1 MHLAAEDVEEV
12 SGGGHVDDLHVAVLV
27 LALEAVLRGKDPGIL
42 IRELE
47 VALEATGGVLG
58 TLAVV
63 AVGKGHD
70 EAGTLHPLDLAG
82 GDELVDDA
90 LGVVGEVAELG
101 LPHDEGVGGGEGVA
115 VLEAKGAELAEG
127 RVGDDELG
135 LVAADV
141 LERGVGVF
149 VLLVVEDGVALGEGA
164 ALDVLAGNAN
174 VVALGDKGAEGE
186 GLSGGPVDV
195 LALLDSLA
203 TVSQDT
209 GEVAMRVEAVGERR
223 DDLSNVLE
231 GLLVGASGAR
241 GQRLLR
247 KFLG

>member
-12 SGGGHVDDLHVAVLV
+12 GGGGHVDDLHVAVLV

-70 EAGTLHPLDLAG
+70 EAGALHPLDLAG

-115 VLEAKGAELAEG
+115 VLEAEGAELAEG

-174 VVALGDKGAEGE
+174 VVALGDKGAEG
-186 GLSGGPVDV
+186 
-195 LALLDSLA
+195 
-203 TVSQDT
+203 
-209 GEVAMRVEAVGERR
+209 
-223 DDLSNVLE
+223 
-231 GLLVGASGAR
+231 
-241 GQRLLR
+241 
-247 KFLG
+247 